1 MVTAMFGYGESVSR
15 WGGTKIILRFLWAA
29 VLVPALAAAAPL
41 DLPRDADGWTVF
53 TPSADS
59 RIVYISQGGSD
70 ASGQVYAPTDAAIGG
85 DPFNPVGAVNAF
97 ETYAA
102 AYALTRSGSPDW
114 ILLRRGDEFTFS
126 LGSSIHSG
134 RATNEPFL
142 IGAYGPSGRCPVVKT
157 GSNQAF
163 GLSDLQYFALFG
175 IDFYAHTRDPDGPDY
190 VDGTGSSGFRLVAG
204 SGHSLTGV
212 LFEGSKFRF
221 YQNNSVQKYLGT
233 ATGDFNIRR
242 CLFTDNYSE
251 SSHSQGLYTSG
262 VDGFTLEENIFIH
275 NGWYTQQLGGGNEQ
289 DGGQATMF
297 NHNTYFTDGTN
308 VTFSENMFLIPSSCG
323 TKWTA
328 NDGFVAEN
336 IILDNNLFVDGE
348 VAIGM
353 GGNTTEPLRF
363 KNPIVRNNVIT
374 NIGRSQP
381 TGRTLG
387 WGIGAED
394 WDGGVMANN
403 LLMNQPFDA
412 ITNTYGINLVGTLRN
427 VSITGNIIHNIRF
440 ADGLNL
446 SDGRGNDVAG
456 MLFSENKIQISRD
469 AGYAIDAE
477 YDPADGWVFSDNIYY
492 SDRPEGSR
500 LRMAGTQ
507 MSLAQWQA
515 ASGDNS
521 TFESHPFPDPDR
533 DIEGYQASLG
543 QPASID
549 VFIAACRDQDR
560 FSWDPRYT
568 AGAVNAWI
576 KAGFALSSS
585 SADGSGNNGG
595 PVITGGGNGS
605 SGGGSGGGCFVRTI
619 GQAN

>member
-1 MVTAMFGYGESVSR
+1 MFEFRGSSSR
-15 WGGTKIILRFLWAA
+15 GSGTKIFFMLLWTA
-29 VLVPALAAAAPL
+29 VLVPAMAMSAPI
-41 DLPRDADGWTVF
+41 DLPRDADGWTIF
-53 TPSADS
+53 SPSADC

-70 ASGQVYAPTDAAIGG
+70 ASGQVYAPTDATIGD
-85 DPFNPVGAVNAF
+85 DPFNPVAAVNAF
-97 ETYAA
+97 KTYAA
-102 AYALTRSGSPDW
+102 AYAQTRNGSADW
-114 ILLRRGDEFTFS
+114 ILLRRGDEFEFS

-134 RATNEPFL
+134 RAPDEPFL
-142 IGAYGPSGRCPVVKT
+142 IGAYGSSGRCPVVKT
-157 GSNQAF
+157 GPDQAF
-163 GLSDLQYFALFG
+163 GLSDLQNFALFG
-175 IDFYAHTRDPDGPDY
+175 IDFYAHTRDPDGTDY

-204 SGHSLTGV
+204 SGRSLTGV
-212 LFEGSKFRF
+212 LFEGCKFRF
-221 YQNNSVQKYLGT
+221 YQNNTVEKYLGT
-233 ATGDFNIRR
+233 AIGDFNIRR

-262 VDGFTLEENIFIH
+262 VDGFTLEENIFVH
-275 NGWYTQQLGGGNEQ
+275 NGWYTRQIGGGNDQ

-297 NHNTYFTDGTN
+297 NHNTYFTNSTN

-403 LLMNQPFDA
+403 LLMNQPLDA

-446 SDGRGNDVAG
+446 SAGRGNDVAG
-456 MLFSENKIQISRD
+456 MVFSENEIQISPD
-469 AGYAIDAE
+469 ARYTIDAE
-477 YDPADGWVFSDNIYY
+477 YDPAGKWVFNNNIYY
-492 SDRPEGSR
+492 SDRPEGSQFR
-500 LRMAGTQ
+500 IAGMQ

-521 TFESHPFPDPDR
+521 ILESDPFPDPTR
-533 DIEGYQASLG
+533 DIEGYQASIG

-549 VFIAACRDQDR
+549 AFIVKCRDQDR
-560 FSWDPRYT
+560 FGWDPRYT

-576 KAGFALSSS
+576 KAGFALSASN
-585 SADGSGNNGG
+585 ADGSSNSGG
-595 PVITGGGNGS
+595 STSSGDNS
-605 SGGGSGGGCFVRTI
+605 SGGGSGSGCFVQMI
-619 GQAN
+619 QPVD

>member
-1 MVTAMFGYGESVSR
+1 MFGFRGSSSR
-15 WGGTKIILRFLWAA
+15 GAGTKIFFMLLWAT
-29 VLVPALAAAAPL
+29 VLVSAMAVSAPI
-41 DLPRDADGWTVF
+41 DLPRDADGWTLF
-53 TPSADS
+53 SPSADS
-59 RIVYISQGGSD
+59 RIVYIRQGGSD
-70 ASGQVYAPTDAAIGG
+70 ASGQVYAPTDAAIGD
-85 DPFNPVGAVNAF
+85 DPFNPVAAVNAF

-102 AYALTRSGSPDW
+102 AYAQTRNGSPDW

-134 RATNEPFL
+134 RAADEPFL

-157 GSNQAF
+157 GPNQAF
-163 GLSDLQYFALFG
+163 GLSDLQFFTLFG
-175 IDFYAHTRDPDGPDY
+175 IDFYAHTRDPNGPDY

-212 LFEGSKFRF
+212 LFEGCKFRF
-221 YQNNSVQKYLGT
+221 YLNNSVQKYLGT
-233 ATGDFNIRR
+233 TTGDFDIRR

-251 SSHSQGLYTSG
+251 SSHSQGLYTSA

-275 NGWYTQQLGGGNEQ
+275 NGWYTQQLNGGNEQ

-297 NHNTYFTDGTN
+297 NHNTYFTNSTN

-374 NIGRSQP
+374 DIGRSQP

-394 WDGGVMANN
+394 WDGGVIANN
-403 LLMNQPFDA
+403 LLMNQPLDA

-427 VSITGNIIHNIRF
+427 VSITRNIIHNIRF

-446 SDGRGNDVAG
+446 SDGRGSDVDG
-456 MLFSENKIQISRD
+456 MVFSENMIQISLD
-469 AGYAIDAE
+469 ARYTIDAE
-477 YDPADGWVFSDNIYY
+477 YDPAGKWVFSDNVYY
-492 SDRPEGSR
+492 SDRPEESR
-500 LRMAGTQ
+500 FRIAGTQ
-507 MSLAQWQA
+507 MTMAQWQTA
-515 ASGDNS
+515 NGDNS
-521 TFESHPFPDPDR
+521 IFESHPFPEPTR
-533 DIEGYQASLG
+533 DIQGYQASIG

-549 VFIAACRDQDR
+549 AFIATCRDQDR

-568 AGAVNAWI
+568 AGAVNSWI
-576 KAGFALSSS
+576 KAGFALPDSN
-585 SADGSGNNGG
+585 ADGSSNNDE
-595 PVITGGGNGS
+595 PSDTTGGNGS
-605 SGGGSGGGCFVRTI
+605 SGGGGCFVRMI
-619 GQAN
+619 QPVD

>member
-1 MVTAMFGYGESVSR
+1 MFEFRRSSSR
-15 WGGTKIILRFLWAA
+15 GPGTKIFFMLLWAS
-29 VLVPALAAAAPL
+29 VLVPAMAMAAPI
-41 DLPRDADGWTVF
+41 DLPRDADGWTIF
-53 TPSADS
+53 SPSADS
-59 RIVYISQGGSD
+59 RIFYISQGGSD
-70 ASGQVYAPTDAAIGG
+70 TSGQVYAPTDTAIGG
-85 DPFNPVGAVNAF
+85 DPLNPVAAVNAF

-102 AYALTRSGSPDW
+102 AYAHARSGFPDW
-114 ILLRRGDEFTFS
+114 ILLRRGDEFAFS
-126 LGSSIHSG
+126 FGSSIRSG
-134 RATNEPFL
+134 RAPDEPFL
-142 IGAYGPSGRCPVVKT
+142 IGAYGSSGRSPVVKT
-157 GSNQAF
+157 GASQAF

-190 VDGTGSSGFRLVAG
+190 VDGSGSSGFRLVAG
-204 SGHSLTGV
+204 SGRSLTGV
-212 LFEGSKFRF
+212 LFEGCKFRF
-221 YQNNSVQKYLGT
+221 YQNNSVEKYLGT
-233 ATGDFNIRR
+233 TIGDFDIRR

-275 NGWYTQQLGGGNEQ
+275 NGWYTQQLGGGNDQ

-297 NHNTYFTDGTN
+297 NHNTYFTNGTN

-394 WDGGVMANN
+394 WDGGVIANN
-403 LLMNQPFDA
+403 LLMNQPLDA

-446 SDGRGNDVAG
+446 SGGRGNDVDG
-456 MLFSENKIQISRD
+456 MVFSENMIQISRD
-469 AGYAIDAE
+469 ARYTIDAE
-477 YDPADGWVFSDNIYY
+477 YDPAGKWVFSDNIYY
-492 SDRPEGSR
+492 SDRPEDSRFRIAGS
-500 LRMAGTQ
+500 Q
-507 MSLAQWQA
+507 MTMAQWQA
-515 ASGDNS
+515 ASGDS
-521 TFESHPFPDPDR
+521 SIFESHPFPDPTR
-533 DIEGYQASLG
+533 DIEGYQASIG

-549 VFIAACRDQDR
+549 AFIAKCRDQDR
-560 FSWDPRYT
+560 FSWDPRFT

-576 KAGFALSSS
+576 KAGFALSESHANS
-585 SADGSGNNGG
+585 GGYNGDNSIPGDGDS
-595 PVITGGGNGS
+595 S
-605 SGGGSGGGCFVRTI
+605 SGGGSGGGCFVQIIRPVD
-619 GQAN
+619 

>member
-1 MVTAMFGYGESVSR
+1 MVTAMFEYGESASR
-15 WGGTKIILRFLWAA
+15 GARTKILSMLLWAA
-29 VLVPALAAAAPL
+29 VLVPAMALSAPI
-41 DLPRDADGWTVF
+41 DLPRDADGWTIF
-53 TPSADS
+53 SPSADS
-59 RIVYISQGGSD
+59 RIVYISRGGSD
-70 ASGQVYAPTDAAIGG
+70 ASGQVYAPTDAAIGD
-85 DPFNPVGAVNAF
+85 DPFNPVAAVNAF

-102 AYALTRSGSPDW
+102 ACAQTRNGSADW

-126 LGSSIHSG
+126 FGSSIHSG
-134 RATNEPFL
+134 RAPDEPFL

-157 GSNQAF
+157 GPNQAF
-163 GLSDLQYFALFG
+163 GLSDLRFFALFG

-190 VDGTGSSGFRLVAG
+190 VDGTGSI
-204 SGHSLTGV
+204 
-212 LFEGSKFRF
+212 RF

-233 ATGDFNIRR
+233 TVGDFDIRR
-242 CLFTDNYSE
+242 CLFTDNYCE

-275 NGWYTQQLGGGNEQ
+275 NGWYTRQLGGGNDQ

-297 NHNTYFTDGTN
+297 NHNTYFTNGTN
-308 VTFSENMFLIPSSCG
+308 VTFSENMFLVPSSCG

-374 NIGRSQP
+374 DIGRSQP

-394 WDGGVMANN
+394 WDGGVIANN
-403 LLMNQPFDA
+403 LLMNQPLDA

-427 VSITGNIIHNIRF
+427 VSITRNIIHNIRF

-446 SDGRGNDVAG
+446 SDGRGSDVDG
-456 MLFSENKIQISRD
+456 MVFSENMIQISLD
-469 AGYAIDAE
+469 ARYTVDAE
-477 YDPADGWVFSDNIYY
+477 YDPAGKWVFSDNVYY
-492 SDRPEGSR
+492 SDRPEESR
-500 LRMAGTQ
+500 FRIAGTQ
-507 MSLAQWQA
+507 MTMAQWQTA
-515 ASGDNS
+515 TGDNS
-521 TFESHPFPDPDR
+521 IFESHPFPDPDR
-533 DIEGYQASLG
+533 DIQGYQASIG

-549 VFIAACRDQDR
+549 AFIATCRDQDR

-568 AGAVNAWI
+568 AGAVNSWI
-576 KAGFALSSS
+576 KAGFALPDSN
-585 SADGSGNNGG
+585 ADGSSNNGG
-595 PVITGGGNGS
+595 PGGTTGGNGS
-605 SGGGSGGGCFVRTI
+605 SGGGGCFVQMI
-619 GQAN
+619 QPLD